1 MACPE
6 GPTPDPKQVL
16 RQELWLWGPNS
27 RQVSEPVEFLEIFID
42 KVKFVVILKSI
53 QLLLGEEERERGR
66 GKERKILVRKRTNV
80 NQCLLS

>member
-1 MACPE
+1 MMAWPE

-27 RQVSEPVEFLEIFID
+27 RQVSEPVELLEIFID

-53 QLLLGEEERERGR
+53 QLLLGGWALAEDRASSLFLHTGVDLR
-66 GKERKILVRKRTNV
+66 
-80 NQCLLS
+80 LSTL